1 MQKPTQDYEAS
12 ILQLKINKFITE
24 FKMKKTE
31 RLKIFFL
38 YLCRAKQVA
47 KLEFKSDPFAP
58 TGPAS
63 AAALGGLRH
72 QPSPCPGGLLP
83 CPLGLS
89 LSPGCSERQASVRA
103 PGTFSRKRVW
113 KKLRTASW
121 LPRDET

>member
-38 YLCRAKQVA
+38 YPCRAKQVA

-72 QPSPCPGGLLP
+72 QPSPALTMPWGPAALP
-83 CPLGLS
+83 TGALS
-89 LSPGCSERQASVRA
+89 L
-103 PGTFSRKRVW
+103 
-113 KKLRTASW
+113 
-121 LPRDET
+121 PRLQ